1 MSLLTNRNIEIG
13 HAGWLDVF
21 DGEPVLR
28 LMEGSWPGLDDLT
41 NGDMT
46 FEDLVSQEILRIIRT
61 CFPSE
66 DRLIPLLKEALYM
79 LTHMGEYDC
88 TQFQRQLGKRKSDN
102 FTVKS
107 MSVELNGLW
116 IDKINNNITVQRL
129 YDPDLLWKIRTSR
142 VSFNVIF
149 PGRVCMNVMIQQ
161 YTEHVNNREWINV
174 VGDAS
179 MTISSGE
186 DNIYLKSLK
195 NLSNFE
201 EL

>member
-1 MSLLTNRNIEIG
+1 MGLITNKNIEIG

-28 LMEGSWPGLDDLT
+28 LMEGSWPGLDDLA
-41 NGDMT
+41 NSDMT
-46 FEDLVSQEILRIIRT
+46 YRDLASQEILRIIRT

-66 DRLIPLLKEALYM
+66 GRMIPLLKEALYM

-102 FTVKS
+102 FTVRS
-107 MSVELNGLW
+107 MSVDMNSLW
-116 IDKINNNITVQRL
+116 IDKINNNITVQQL
-129 YDPDLLWKIRTSR
+129 YDPDLLWKIRVSR
-142 VSFNVIF
+142 VSFNVIY
-149 PGRVCMNVMIQQ
+149 PGGVCMYVMIQQ
-161 YTEHVNNREWINV
+161 YSELITDRGWINV
-174 VGDAS
+174 VGNAI
-179 MTISSGE
+179 MTMSSGE

-195 NLSNFE
+195 NLANFE

>member
-46 FEDLVSQEILRIIRT
+46 YRDLASQEILRIIRT

>member
-1 MSLLTNRNIEIG
+1 MTYR
-13 HAGWLDVF
+13 
-21 DGEPVLR
+21 
-28 LMEGSWPGLDDLT
+28 DLA
-41 NGDMT
+41 
-46 FEDLVSQEILRIIRT
+46 SREILRIIWT

-66 DRLIPLLKEALYM
+66 DRLIPLLKEALYI

-102 FTVKS
+102 FTVRS
-107 MSVELNGLW
+107 MSVDMNGLW
-116 IDKINNNITVQRL
+116 IDKINNNITVQQL
-129 YDPDLLWKIRTSR
+129 YDPDLIWKIRMSR

-149 PGRVCMNVMIQQ
+149 PGMICMNVMIQQ
-161 YTEHVNNREWINV
+161 YSELITDRGWINV
-174 VGDAS
+174 VGNAS

-195 NLSNFE
+195 NQANFE

>member
-1 MSLLTNRNIEIG
+1 MSLLTNRNIEIEQ
-13 HAGWLDVF
+13 AGWLDVF
-21 DGEPVLR
+21 DGESVLW
-28 LMEGSWPGLDDLT
+28 LMEGSWPGLDDLA

-46 FEDLVSQEILRIIRT
+46 YKDLASQEILRIIQAG
-61 CFPSE
+61 FPSE
-66 DRLIPLLKEALYM
+66 DRMIPLLKEALYI

-102 FTVKS
+102 FTVRS
-107 MSVELNGLW
+107 MSVDMNGLW
-116 IDKINNNITVQRL
+116 IDKINNNITVQQL
-129 YDPDLLWKIRTSR
+129 YDPDLLWKIRVSR

-149 PGRVCMNVMIQQ
+149 PGRIRMNVMIQQ
-161 YTEHVNNREWINV
+161 YTEHIANQAWINV
-174 VGDAS
+174 VGNAS